1 MIDLFNEILQT
12 LSHNKLR
19 TALTG
24 IAVTWGVFMLIVLLS
39 MARGV
44 TNSFDKQMLSRNNA
58 MIRVWSGN
66 TSVPYKEIRKD
77 VV

>member
-1 MIDLFNEILQT
+1 MSDLFNEIAQA

-24 IAVTWGVFMLIVLLS
+24 LSVSWGIFMLIVLLS

-44 TNSFDKQMLSRNNA
+44 TNSFEENMA
-58 MIRVWSGN
+58 SGSQARIQIWGGM
-66 TSVPYKEIRKD
+66 TSKPYKGNRE
-77 VV
+77 